1 MTKQC
6 MFLYKSLNT
15 KSTNKLSVTYNPTT
29 PYINILGYF
38 FNPLYV
44 CINILLLV
52 WGFFC
57 CGSSV

>member
-15 KSTNKLSVTYNPTT
+15 KSTNKLSVTCNPTT

-38 FNPLYV
+38 FNPLYM
-44 CINILLLV
+44 CA
-52 WGFFC
+52 
-57 CGSSV
+57 